1 MNTAPEVRHV
11 LVIED
16 QKSRRIVSLHE
27 NTYTIGRDPNNT
39 IILYDRQVSRYH
51 ATLLRINDYQNHS
64 YSYRII
70 DGTIQGKRST
80 NGITVNNQT
89 CLTHELKN
97 GDTIRFG
104 SKSQIAYQLITLTT
118 EADGELPKEEP
129 LARDTLVPVEEPVNP
144 LLDEDDPLPELLVRD
159 YALQTADSFPDAF
172 DQDDAGFEDSLSTA
186 ILYGTGNS
194 SKTNR
199 DRVSLTTNPDP
210 SLIESSPQAIFE
222 LTFEGKLIYLNP
234 TAVSWFPDLATAR
247 VGHPLVDGL
256 VTLSPPENGV
266 SVMREITLESK
277 IYEQH
282 ICYVVEKQRIRC
294 YVVNI
299 TPHKAASA
307 ERYQLYQQL
316 TTEPMVW
323 IDAETHNL
331 IEVNQAYCKLLG
343 YEAAALSA
351 LNFKQIIKTEA
362 DNLDSLFKDVP
373 ETESIVINDIQHR
386 KADDSTIPLSMRL
399 QRRMLDDREIYCC
412 IVHPVSAQNAIAE
425 LNQSQ
430 SSVLYD
436 PLTELPNRQYFNQQL
451 AIALEHAQRHEHLL
465 AILFFDLDSFKNINN
480 SLGHR
485 IGDQVLKAFGQQIQS
500 CIRSDD
506 TLCRWGGDEFCVL
519 LPQIKNADDAV
530 KLTQRLFEKLSQP
543 IEVESHEFRLKS
555 SIGIA
560 IYPQDG
566 GDGETLLKNADTA
579 LHRTKKEGRN
589 HYQFYNSSLGAEATL
604 LLRLENLLD
613 QAIARKQLSLHYQP
627 QVNLKTGTITGMEA
641 LLRWENP
648 EVGFIPPA
656 KFIPLAAKTDLIFQI
671 SKWVLKTACEQNLSW
686 QKTGLPS
693 FPITVNLCTR
703 EFYYPRLVE
712 IIGQT
717 LTEIGL
723 DPHWLEIEVTESI
736 LRLDPNLAQKTLKDI
751 KSLGVHI
758 ALDDFGSGYS
768 SLGYLKLFP
777 LNTLKIDQH
786 FIRDLRSSPHDL
798 ALISAILAMGRGYN
812 LRMIAEGVE
821 NEYQLNTLRHLQC
834 EEAQGYWFSRP
845 LKAKEATQFLQQQ
858 FLTQ

>member
-1 MNTAPEVRHV
+1 MNNAPEVRHV

-51 ATLLRINDYQNHS
+51 ATLLRINDYQS
-64 YSYRII
+64 QRYSYRII

-80 NGITVNNQT
+80 NGITVNGQT

-104 SKSQIAYQLITLTT
+104 SKSQIGYQLISLTT
-118 EADGELPKEEP
+118 DTDGELSKEDL
-129 LARDTLVPVEEPVNP
+129 LAKATLVPMEES
-144 LLDEDDPLPELLVRD
+144 LDPSLDDPIPELLVRD
-159 YALQTADSFPDAF
+159 YAAKTADSFPDSF
-172 DQDDAGFEDSLSTA
+172 DQDDGALEDALATA
-186 ILYGTGNS
+186 ILYGSGNA

-199 DRVSLTTNPDP
+199 DRVSLTANPDGA
-210 SLIESSPQAIFE
+210 LVESSPQAIFE
-222 LTFEGKLIYLNP
+222 LTFEGKLTYLNP
-234 TAVSWFPDLATAR
+234 AAISLFPELATAR
-247 VGHPLVDGL
+247 VGHPLVDGII
-256 VTLSPPENGV
+256 TLSPPENGISAV
-266 SVMREITLESK
+266 REIALTGK
-277 IYEQH
+277 VYEQH

-294 YVVNI
+294 YVVDI
-299 TPHKAASA
+299 TPHKAVSA
-307 ERYQLYQQL
+307 ERYQIYQQL
-316 TTEPMVW
+316 TTEPMLW
-323 IDAETHNL
+323 IDGQTKAI
-331 IEVNQAYCKLLG
+331 IEVNSAYCQLLG
-343 YEAAALSA
+343 YDAAELSQ
-351 LNFKQIIKTEA
+351 LS
-362 DNLDSLFKDVP
+362 LDQLLAVESGTIPQLFEEVP
-373 ETESIVINDIQHR
+373 ENEPKILENVAHR
-386 KADDSTIPLSMRL
+386 RADGSTLQVSMQLYRKL
-399 QRRMLDDREIYCC
+399 LENREVYCC
-412 IVHPVSAQNAIAE
+412 TIHPLPTQTAIAE
-425 LNQSQ
+425 PNQSP
-430 SSVLYD
+430 VLYD

-451 AIALEHAQRHEHLL
+451 AIALEHAQRHQHLL

-519 LPQIKNADDAV
+519 LPHIKNADDTV
-530 KLTQRLFEKLSQP
+530 KLTQRLFDKLRQP
-543 IEVESHEFRLKS
+543 IEIESHEFHLKS

-566 GDGETLLKNADTA
+566 EDSETLLKNADTA

-613 QAIARKQLSLHYQP
+613 QAIARKQLSLQYQP
-627 QVNLKTGTITGMEA
+627 QVNLKTGAVTGIEA

-686 QKTGLPS
+686 QKNGLPA
-693 FPITVNLCTR
+693 FPVAVNLCAK
-703 EFYYPRLVE
+703 EFHYPRLVE
-712 IIGQT
+712 TIAQT
-717 LTEIGL
+717 LAETGL
-723 DPHWLEIEVTESI
+723 DPHWLEIEITEST
-736 LRLDPNLAQKTLKDI
+736 LRLDPTLAQKTLKDL
-751 KSLGVHI
+751 KSLGVRI
-758 ALDDFGSGYS
+758 ALDDFGTGYS
-768 SLGYLKLFP
+768 ALSYLKLFP
-777 LNTLKIDQH
+777 LHTLKIDQH
-786 FIRDLRSSPHDL
+786 FIRDLRSNPHDL

-812 LRMIAEGVE
+812 LRIIAEGIE
-821 NEYQLNTLRHLQC
+821 NEYQLNTLRNLQC

-845 LKAKEATQFLQQQ
+845 LKTKEATQFLQQQ
-858 FLTQ
+858 FLT